1 MHIEWF
7 DIKDPHPA
15 ALVNIQRA
23 IDHMVSVGAT
33 NKFAPISIYAIT
45 KALSKQQKQVTQL
58 IRDRPGF
65 VQVLHNG
72 KSRGYYYDAKN
83 FGMKYPAIYGVLRT
97 RTDLLAVEDV
107 ETSYKQDRGETVQE
121 FNERM
126 PEMAKQFRQ
135 ETLKPDFELPLFDGQ
150 EAKTRT
156 INFSYLPVE
165 IAKDMVQVAAK
176 QIAAEG
182 LSTATATDIV
192 TGLLSLLENTKENS
206 V

>member
-1 MHIEWF
+1 MANHTYVDWYSV
-7 DIKDPHPA
+7 KDPHPA
-15 ALVNIQRA
+15 ALPNLNALVSY
-23 IDHMVSVGAT
+23 MVAKGHTHNQNTVTPYRLA
-33 NKFAPISIYAIT
+33 KDLDKHP
-45 KALSKQQKQVTQL
+45 KQINSL
-58 IRDRPGF
+58 IMNRPGF
-65 VQVLHNG
+65 VWVVRDG
-72 KSRGYYYDAKN
+72 KSLGYYWNQAD
-83 FGMKYPAIYGVLRT
+83 FGGFYPQTLTGHRGRRMLS
-97 RTDLLAVEDV
+97 VEDLKMTEIESV
-107 ETSYKQDRGETVQE
+107 AE

-192 TGLLSLLENTKENS
+192 TGLLSLLENTKEKS